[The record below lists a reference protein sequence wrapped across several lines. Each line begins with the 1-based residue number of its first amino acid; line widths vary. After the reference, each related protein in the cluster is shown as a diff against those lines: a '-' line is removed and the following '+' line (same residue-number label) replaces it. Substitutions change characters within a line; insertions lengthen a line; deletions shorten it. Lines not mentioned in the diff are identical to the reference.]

1 MKLGSVLISN
11 SYMSNDFDR
20 CVYNKLHDRKDVTS
34 CIYVDEMIILDTSP
48 DTVKSTKRFLM
59 STLTLKT

>member
-1 MKLGSVLISN
+1 
-11 SYMSNDFDR
+11 MSNDFDR